1 MSRIE
6 TLASLV
12 DKDAYV
18 LDIGTD
24 HAYLPI
30 YLYEKNIT
38 KRIVGSDISKNALE
52 YAKIN
57 LIKHDLENKI
67 KLIVSDGFKNIN
79 ETFDVAIIS
88 GVGTETIKKI
98 LDYKN
103 LPNKLI
109 ISSHKNVLELRKY
122 MQSIGY
128 KIIDEKIVYE
138 NEKYYDLIKYEK
150 GYDNLDEYSLLV
162 GLSNNLEY
170 INYLKDKYKMIYDK
184 SHDKKYLEY
193 INIIERKQD

>member
-1 MSRIE
+1 MKRIE

-30 YLYEKNIT
+30 YLYKNNIT
-38 KRIVGSDISKNALE
+38 KSIVGSDISKNALE
-52 YAKIN
+52 YAKTN
-57 LIKHDLENKI
+57 LVKYGLENKI

-79 ETFDVAIIS
+79 ETFDIAIIS
-88 GVGTETIKKI
+88 GVGTQTIKKI
-98 LDYKN
+98 LDYNN

-109 ISSHKNVLELRKY
+109 ISSHKDVLELRKH
-122 MQSIGY
+122 MQNIGY

-150 GYDNLDEYSLLV
+150 GYDNLDEYSLFV
-162 GLSNNLEY
+162 GLSNNIEY
-170 INYLKDKYKMIYDK
+170 INYLKDKYKKLYNK

-193 INIIERKQD
+193 LSIIERKQD

>member
-1 MSRIE
+1 MKRIE

-30 YLYEKNIT
+30 YLYKNNIT
-38 KRIVGSDISKNALE
+38 KSIVGSDISKNALE
-52 YAKIN
+52 YAKAN
-57 LIKHDLENKI
+57 LVKYGLENKI

-79 ETFDVAIIS
+79 ETFDIAIIS
-88 GVGTETIKKI
+88 GVGTQTIKKI
-98 LDYKN
+98 LDYNN

-122 MQSIGY
+122 MQNIGY
-128 KIIDEKIVYE
+128 KIIEEKIVYE

-162 GLSNNLEY
+162 GLSNNIEY
-170 INYLKDKYKMIYDK
+170 INYLKDKYKKLYNK

-193 INIIERKQD
+193 LSIIERKQD

>member
-1 MSRIE
+1 MKRIE

-30 YLYEKNIT
+30 YLYKNNIT
-38 KRIVGSDISKNALE
+38 KSIVGSDISKNALE
-52 YAKIN
+52 YAKTN
-57 LIKHDLENKI
+57 LVKYGLENKI
-67 KLIVSDGFKNIN
+67 KLIISDGFKNIN
-79 ETFDVAIIS
+79 ETFDIAIIS

-98 LDYKN
+98 LDYKK

-109 ISSHKNVLELRKY
+109 ISSHKNVLKLRKY

-150 GYDNLDEYSLLV
+150 GSDNLDEYSLLV
-162 GLSNNLEY
+162 GLSNNIEY
-170 INYLKDKYKMIYDK
+170 INYLKEKYKKLYNK

-193 INIIERKQD
+193 LSIIERKQD

>member
-1 MSRIE
+1 MKRIE

-30 YLYEKNIT
+30 YLYKNNIT
-38 KRIVGSDISKNALE
+38 KSIVGSDISKNALE
-52 YAKIN
+52 YAKTN
-57 LIKHDLENKI
+57 LVKYGLENKI
-67 KLIVSDGFKNIN
+67 KLIISDGFKNIN
-79 ETFDVAIIS
+79 ETFDIAIIS

-98 LDYKN
+98 LDYNN

-122 MQSIGY
+122 MQNIGY
-128 KIIDEKIVYE
+128 KIIEEKIVYE

-162 GLSNNLEY
+162 GLSNNIEY
-170 INYLKDKYKMIYDK
+170 INYLKDKYKKLYNK

-193 INIIERKQD
+193 LNIIERKQD

>member
-1 MSRIE
+1 MKRIE

-30 YLYEKNIT
+30 YLYKNNIT
-38 KRIVGSDISKNALE
+38 KSIVGSDISKNALE
-52 YAKIN
+52 YAKTN
-57 LIKHDLENKI
+57 LVKYGLENKI

-79 ETFDVAIIS
+79 ETFDIAIIS
-88 GVGTETIKKI
+88 GVGTQTIKKI
-98 LDYKN
+98 LDYNN

-109 ISSHKNVLELRKY
+109 ISSHKDVLELRKY
-122 MQSIGY
+122 MQNIGY
-128 KIIDEKIVYE
+128 KIIEEKIVYE

-162 GLSNNLEY
+162 GLSNNIEY
-170 INYLKDKYKMIYDK
+170 INYLKDKYKKLYNK

-193 INIIERKQD
+193 LSIIERKQD

>member
-1 MSRIE
+1 MKRIE

-30 YLYEKNIT
+30 YLYKNNIT
-38 KRIVGSDISKNALE
+38 KSIVGSDISKNALE
-52 YAKIN
+52 YAKTN
-57 LIKHDLENKI
+57 LVKYGLENKI
-67 KLIVSDGFKNIN
+67 KLIISDGFKNIN
-79 ETFDVAIIS
+79 ETFDIAIIS

-98 LDYKN
+98 LDYKK

-109 ISSHKNVLELRKY
+109 ISSHKNVLKLRKY

-162 GLSNNLEY
+162 GLSNNIEY
-170 INYLKDKYKMIYDK
+170 INYLKEKYKKLYNK

-193 INIIERKQD
+193 LSIIERKQD

>member
-30 YLYEKNIT
+30 YLYENNIT
-38 KRIVGSDISKNALE
+38 KRVIGSDISKNALE
-52 YAKIN
+52 YAKAN
-57 LIKHDLENKI
+57 LIKHGLENKI

-79 ETFDVAIIS
+79 ETFDIAIIS

-98 LDYKN
+98 LDYKK

-162 GLSNNLEY
+162 GISNNLEY
-170 INYLKDKYKMIYDK
+170 INHLKEKYKILYNK

-193 INIIERKQD
+193 IKIIERKQD

>member
-1 MSRIE
+1 MKRIE

-30 YLYEKNIT
+30 YLYKNNIT
-38 KRIVGSDISKNALE
+38 KSIVGSDISKNALE
-52 YAKIN
+52 YAKAN
-57 LIKHDLENKI
+57 LVKYGLENKI

-79 ETFDVAIIS
+79 ETFDIAIIS

-98 LDYKN
+98 LDYNN

-122 MQSIGY
+122 MQNIGY
-128 KIIDEKIVYE
+128 KIIEEKIVYE

-162 GLSNNLEY
+162 GLSNNIEY
-170 INYLKDKYKMIYDK
+170 INYLKEKYKKLYNK

-193 INIIERKQD
+193 LSIIERKQD

>member
-1 MSRIE
+1 MKRIE

-30 YLYEKNIT
+30 YLYKNNIT
-38 KRIVGSDISKNALE
+38 KSIVGSDISKNALE
-52 YAKIN
+52 YAKAN
-57 LIKHDLENKI
+57 LVKYGLENKI

-79 ETFDVAIIS
+79 ETFDIAIIS

-98 LDYKN
+98 LDYNN

-122 MQSIGY
+122 MQNIGY
-128 KIIDEKIVYE
+128 KIIEEKIVYE

-162 GLSNNLEY
+162 GLSNNIEY
-170 INYLKDKYKMIYDK
+170 INYLKDKYKKLYNK

-193 INIIERKQD
+193 LSIIERKQD

>member
-30 YLYEKNIT
+30 YLYENNFT
-38 KRIVGSDISKNALE
+38 KRVIGSDISKNALE
-52 YAKIN
+52 YAKAN
-57 LIKHDLENKI
+57 LIKHGLENKI

-79 ETFDVAIIS
+79 ETFDIAIIS

-98 LDYKN
+98 LDYKK

-150 GYDNLDEYSLLV
+150 GYDNLDTYSLLV
-162 GLSNNLEY
+162 GISNNLEY
-170 INYLKDKYKMIYDK
+170 INHLKDKYKILYNK

-193 INIIERKQD
+193 IKIIERKQD

>member
-1 MSRIE
+1 MKRIE

-30 YLYEKNIT
+30 YLYENNIT
-38 KRIVGSDISKNALE
+38 KRVIGSDISKNALE
-52 YAKIN
+52 YAKAN
-57 LIKHDLENKI
+57 LIKHGLENKI

-79 ETFDVAIIS
+79 ETFDIAIIS
-88 GVGTETIKKI
+88 GVGTQTIKKI
-98 LDYKN
+98 LDYKK

-150 GYDNLDEYSLLV
+150 GSDNLDEYSLLV
-162 GLSNNLEY
+162 GLSNNIEY
-170 INYLKDKYKMIYDK
+170 INYLKDKYKKLYNK

-193 INIIERKQD
+193 LSIIERKQD

>member
-6 TLASLV
+6 TLAFLV

-30 YLYEKNIT
+30 YLYENNIT
-38 KRIVGSDISKNALE
+38 KRVIGSDISKNALE
-52 YAKIN
+52 YAKAN
-57 LIKHDLENKI
+57 LIKHGLENKI

-79 ETFDVAIIS
+79 ETFDIAIIS

-98 LDYKN
+98 LDYKK

-150 GYDNLDEYSLLV
+150 GYDNLDTYSLLV
-162 GLSNNLEY
+162 GISNNLEY
-170 INYLKDKYKMIYDK
+170 INHLKEKYKILYNK

-193 INIIERKQD
+193 IKIIERKQD

>member
-1 MSRIE
+1 MKRIE

-12 DKDAYV
+12 YKDAYV

-30 YLYEKNIT
+30 YLYKNNIT
-38 KRIVGSDISKNALE
+38 KSIVGSDISKNALE
-52 YAKIN
+52 YAKTN
-57 LIKHDLENKI
+57 LVKYGLENKI

-79 ETFDVAIIS
+79 ETFDIAIIS
-88 GVGTETIKKI
+88 GVGTQTIKKI
-98 LDYKN
+98 LDYNN

-109 ISSHKNVLELRKY
+109 ISSHKDVLELRKY
-122 MQSIGY
+122 MQNIGY
-128 KIIDEKIVYE
+128 KIIEEKIVYE

-162 GLSNNLEY
+162 GLSNNIEY
-170 INYLKDKYKMIYDK
+170 INYLKDKYKKLYNK

-193 INIIERKQD
+193 LSIIERKQD

>member
-1 MSRIE
+1 MKRIE

-30 YLYEKNIT
+30 YLYKNNIT
-38 KRIVGSDISKNALE
+38 KSIVGSDISKNALE
-52 YAKIN
+52 YAKAN
-57 LIKHDLENKI
+57 LVKYGLENKI

-79 ETFDVAIIS
+79 ETFDIAIIS

-98 LDYKN
+98 LDYNN

-122 MQSIGY
+122 MQNIGY
-128 KIIDEKIVYE
+128 KIIEEKIVYE

-150 GYDNLDEYSLLV
+150 GSDNLDEYSLLV
-162 GLSNNLEY
+162 GLSNNIEY
-170 INYLKDKYKMIYDK
+170 INYLKDKYKKLYNK

-193 INIIERKQD
+193 LSIIERKQD

>member
-1 MSRIE
+1 MKRIE

-30 YLYEKNIT
+30 YLYKNNIT
-38 KRIVGSDISKNALE
+38 KSIVGSDISKNALE
-52 YAKIN
+52 YAKTN
-57 LIKHDLENKI
+57 LVKYGLENKI

-79 ETFDVAIIS
+79 ETFDIAIIS
-88 GVGTETIKKI
+88 GVGTET
-98 LDYKN
+98 
-103 LPNKLI
+103 
-109 ISSHKNVLELRKY
+109 
-122 MQSIGY
+122 
-128 KIIDEKIVYE
+128 IVYE

-150 GYDNLDEYSLLV
+150 GSDNLDKYSLLV
-162 GLSNNLEY
+162 GLSNNIEY
-170 INYLKDKYKMIYDK
+170 INYLKDKYKKLYNK

-193 INIIERKQD
+193 LSIIERKQD

>member
-38 KRIVGSDISKNALE
+38 KSIVGSDISKNALE

-79 ETFDVAIIS
+79 ETFDIAIIS

-162 GLSNNLEY
+162 GLSNDLEY

>member
-1 MSRIE
+1 MKRIE

-30 YLYEKNIT
+30 YLYKNNIT
-38 KRIVGSDISKNALE
+38 KSIVGSDISKNALE
-52 YAKIN
+52 YAKTN
-57 LIKHDLENKI
+57 LVKYGLENKI
-67 KLIVSDGFKNIN
+67 KLIVIDGFKNIN
-79 ETFDVAIIS
+79 ETFDIAIIS
-88 GVGTETIKKI
+88 GVGTQTIKKI
-98 LDYKN
+98 LDYNN

-109 ISSHKNVLELRKY
+109 ISSHKDVLELRK
-122 MQSIGY
+122 QLQNIGY

-150 GYDNLDEYSLLV
+150 GYDNLNEYSLLV
-162 GLSNNLEY
+162 GLSNNIEY
-170 INYLKDKYKMIYDK
+170 INYLKEKYKKLYNK

-193 INIIERKQD
+193 LNIIERKQD

>member
-1 MSRIE
+1 MKRIE

-30 YLYEKNIT
+30 YLYKNNIT
-38 KRIVGSDISKNALE
+38 KSIAGSDISKKALE
-52 YAKIN
+52 YAKTN
-57 LIKHDLENKI
+57 LVKYGLENKI

-79 ETFDVAIIS
+79 ETFDIAIIS
-88 GVGTETIKKI
+88 GVGTQTIKKI
-98 LDYKN
+98 LDYNN

-109 ISSHKNVLELRKY
+109 ISSHKDVLELRKH
-122 MQSIGY
+122 MQNIGY

-162 GLSNNLEY
+162 GLSNNIEY
-170 INYLKDKYKMIYDK
+170 INYLKEKYKKLYNK

-193 INIIERKQD
+193 LSIIERKQD